1 MQQSLQVLTDEEK
14 FCWRSG
20 NISRKDFQWVTRS
33 EELVREQQRVAS
45 LAQQAQQALADAA
58 PELARLQLAQ
68 PANQLRP
75 LWDRQQEQTARP
87 AQTKQRIIEVNTR
100 LHAKTSLRARIR
112 NGALRSHEQLQTE
125 LTALAQWLAEH
136 DRFRLWGRDCG
147 LARTFSQRSRDKHQ
161 LTALAARIAELRQK
175 LAALPENAL
184 TLTAD
189 EVAVAMEQ
197 QAQSRAFRQRLT
209 SLHARYQPL
218 QNVCVRTVKA
228 CKSAGAAGR
237 AQ

>member
-1 MQQSLQVLTDEEK
+1 M
-14 FCWRSG
+14 
-20 NISRKDFQWVTRS
+20 
-33 EELVREQQRVAS
+33 
-45 LAQQAQQALADAA
+45 
-58 PELARLQLAQ
+58 
-68 PANQLRP
+68 
-75 LWDRQQEQTARP
+75 
-87 AQTKQRIIEVNTR
+87 
-100 LHAKTSLRARIR
+100 
-112 NGALRSHEQLQTE
+112 
-125 LTALAQWLAEH
+125 
-136 DRFRLWGRDCG
+136 GRGDCG

-218 QNVCVRTVKA
+218 QKRLRQNGESVQKA
-228 CKSAGAAGR
+228 QAQQAALNETLALR
-237 AQ
+237 RQQYKEKISTTRR